1 MVETSNNPNDKG
13 MRNSF
18 KLEDEFG
25 TLDANKALEIYE
37 RLSKTCMS
45 QPKENKTQTEKPN
58 PTRCLTVNNQEPA
71 QKPKEP
77 KPTCHKKKGRQQ
89 IGW

>member
-13 MRNSF
+13 MRNSS

-45 QPKENKTQTEKPN
+45 QPKENKTQSEKSE
-58 PTRCLTVNNQEPA
+58 PTRYLTVKNQDSA
-71 QKPKEP
+71 QKPK
-77 KPTCHKKKGRQQ
+77 GV
-89 IGW
+89 